1 MYRSTRDV
9 LEFREEEIEKYLP
22 AAINP
27 SDAFALTGNE
37 WGYGSV
43 ESMIGN
49 NSSIRF
55 DQVHHMNPLIL
66 DPSHH
71 VEAQI
76 NKDHGVELTVN
87 PRPQSS
93 SSIKL

>member
-1 MYRSTRDV
+1 
-9 LEFREEEIEKYLP
+9 
-22 AAINP
+22 
-27 SDAFALTGNE
+27 
-37 WGYGSV
+37 
-43 ESMIGN
+43 MIGN